1 MSSALNS
8 KDFVR
13 VLRSYGWPAGPAE
26 YAADL
31 LAWMCR
37 KGTVT
42 RQQADAVLLN
52 VHDEYAGAAA
62 DRGEHARDIH
72 PRETERITA
81 ALGWGDRTNGALRL

>member
-1 MSSALNS
+1 MKA
-8 KDFVR
+8 DIAR
-13 VLRSYGWPAGPAE
+13 VLRSYGWHEQPAQ

-31 LAWMCR
+31 LAGMCR
-37 KGTVT
+37 EGTVT

-62 DRGEHARDIH
+62 DRGEHVRDIH

-81 ALGWGDRTNGALRL
+81 ALGW